1 MTGMGIFLPA
11 AVEQVQAFAISLGIG
26 LLIGIERERHTEP
39 KAGLRTFALVGLLGC
54 LSALIAEHTDSGW
67 VVAVGLLGIAAMMVA
82 ANLKDPQN
90 DGDPGTTSIVALM
103 ICYGLGAAVWFGYA
117 SLAVM
122 AAITTTVL
130 LYFKTELHGISARL
144 THKDL
149 ISVLQFAVLSFV
161 VLPILPDTDYGP
173 YEALNPHQVWLMVVL
188 ISGMS
193 LAGYAALR
201 LIGAKHG
208 AALLGLFGGMVSS
221 TATTMVFARHA
232 RGQADLARTATLVIL
247 IANLVVTVRL
257 AVVAAVVAPQLTL
270 TLALVL
276 GAGLAAGLVVT
287 AFGWRMIS
295 QQGELP
301 MPEVTNPTE
310 LKTALT
316 FGAVYAVVLLLSAWL
331 QDVAGSKGLYAVA
344 LASGLTD
351 VDAIALSSLRL
362 YNLEKLGEFEA
373 VVSIA
378 LAVIANL
385 AFKMGLV
392 VVIGGGTL
400 ARQALP
406 GLVAIGIGL
415 GLGLAAIT

>member
-1 MTGMGIFLPA
+1 MGIFLPA

-26 LLIGIERERHTEP
+26 LLIGIERERRKEP

-54 LSALIAEHTDSGW
+54 LSGLIAEHTDNGW
-67 VVAVGLLGIAAMMVA
+67 IVAVGLLGIAAMMVA
-82 ANLKDPQN
+82 ANLNGPQE
-90 DGDPGTTSIVALM
+90 DGDPGTTSVVALM

-161 VLPILPDTDYGP
+161 VLPVLPDTDYGP
-173 YEALNPHQVWLMVVL
+173 YGALNPHQVWLMVVL
-188 ISGMS
+188 ISGLA

-201 LIGAKHG
+201 LVGARHG
-208 AALLGLFGGMVSS
+208 AALIGLFGGMASS
-221 TATTMVFARHA
+221 TATTVVFARHA
-232 RGQADLARTATLVIL
+232 RDRADLARTATLVIL

-257 AVVAAVVAPQLTL
+257 AVVSAVVAPALTL
-270 TLALVL
+270 TLSLVL
-276 GAGLAAGLVVT
+276 GGGLLAGLVVT
-287 AFGWRMIS
+287 LIGWRKIT

-301 MPEVTNPTE
+301 MPEVSNPTE

-316 FGAVYAVVLLLSAWL
+316 FGAIYAVVLLLSAWL
-331 QDVAGSKGLYAVA
+331 QDIAGSGGLYLVA

-373 VVSIA
+373 VLSIT
-378 LAVIANL
+378 LAVVSNL
-385 AFKMGLV
+385 AFKIGLV
-392 VVIGGGTL
+392 VAIGGGVL

-406 GLVAIGIGL
+406 GLLAIGAGL

>member
-1 MTGMGIFLPA
+1 MDFSA
-11 AVEQVQAFAISLGIG
+11 ADVSGLAAALGIG

-67 VVAVGLLGIAAMMVA
+67 VIAVGLLGVTAMMVA
-82 ANLKDPQN
+82 ANFKDPQD

-130 LYFKTELHGISARL
+130 LYFKTQLHGISARL

-149 ISVLQFAVLSFV
+149 ISALQFAVLSLV

-173 YEALNPHQVWLMVVL
+173 YGALNPHQVWLMVVL
-188 ISGMS
+188 ISGMA

-201 LIGAKHG
+201 LIGAQHG
-208 AALLGLFGGMVSS
+208 AALIGLFGGMASS
-221 TATTMVFARHA
+221 TATTVVFARHA
-232 RGQADLARTATLVIL
+232 RDHADLARTATLVIL

-257 AVVAAVVAPQLTL
+257 AIVSALVAPTLTL
-270 TLALVL
+270 TLSIVL
-276 GAGLAAGLVVT
+276 GAGLLAGLVVT
-287 AFGWRMIS
+287 AIGWRLIT

-301 MPEVTNPTE
+301 TPEVTNPTE

-316 FGAVYAVVLLLSAWL
+316 FGAIYAAVLVLSAWL
-331 QDVAGSKGLYAVA
+331 QDVAGSKGLYLVA
-344 LASGLTD
+344 LYFFFED
-351 VDAIALSSLRL
+351 RL
-362 YNLEKLGEFEA
+362 
-373 VVSIA
+373 
-378 LAVIANL
+378 
-385 AFKMGLV
+385 
-392 VVIGGGTL
+392 
-400 ARQALP
+400 P
-406 GLVAIGIGL
+406 
-415 GLGLAAIT
+415 

>member
-1 MTGMGIFLPA
+1 MGIFLPA

-26 LLIGIERERHTEP
+26 LLIGIERERRKEP
-39 KAGLRTFALVGLLGC
+39 KAGLRTFALVGLLGG
-54 LSALIAEHTDSGW
+54 LSGLIAEHTDNGW
-67 VVAVGLLGIAAMMVA
+67 IVAVGLLGIAAMMVA
-82 ANLKDPQN
+82 ANLNDPQE
-90 DGDPGTTSIVALM
+90 DGDPGTTSVVALM

-130 LYFKTELHGISARL
+130 LYFKTELHGISAKL

-161 VLPILPDTDYGP
+161 VLPVLPHTDYGP
-173 YEALNPHQVWLMVVL
+173 YGALNPHQIWLMVVL
-188 ISGMS
+188 ISGMA

-201 LIGAKHG
+201 LVGARHG
-208 AALLGLFGGMVSS
+208 AALIGLFGGMASS
-221 TATTMVFARHA
+221 TATTVVFARHA
-232 RGQADLARTATLVIL
+232 RDHADLARTATLVIL

-257 AVVAAVVAPQLTL
+257 AVVSAVVAPGLTL
-270 TLALVL
+270 TLSIVL
-276 GAGLAAGLVVT
+276 GGGLLAGLVVT
-287 AFGWRMIS
+287 LIGWRKIT

-301 MPEVTNPTE
+301 MPEVSNPTE

-316 FGAVYAVVLLLSAWL
+316 FGAVYAVVLLVSAWL
-331 QDVAGSKGLYAVA
+331 QDIAGSKGLYLVSIV
-344 LASGLTD
+344 SGLTD

-362 YNLEKLGEFEA
+362 YNLEKLGGFEA

-378 LAVIANL
+378 LAVASNL
-385 AFKMGLV
+385 AFKIGLV
-392 VVIGGGTL
+392 VTIGGGAL

-406 GLVAIGIGL
+406 GLLAIGAGL
-415 GLGLAAIT
+415 GLGLAVIT

>member
-1 MTGMGIFLPA
+1 MGIFLPA
-11 AVEQVQAFAISLGIG
+11 AVEHVQAFAISLGIG
-26 LLIGIERERHTEP
+26 LLIGIERERHTDP

-54 LSALIAEHTDSGW
+54 LSALISEHTDNGW
-67 VVAVGLLGIAAMMVA
+67 IIAVGLLGVAAMMVA
-82 ANLKDPQN
+82 ANLNDPQD

-130 LYFKTELHGISARL
+130 LYFKTELHGISAKL

-161 VLPILPDTDYGP
+161 VLPVLPDTDYGP
-173 YEALNPHQVWLMVVL
+173 YGALNPHQVWLMVVL
-188 ISGMS
+188 ISGMA

-201 LIGAKHG
+201 LVGAQHG
-208 AALLGLFGGMVSS
+208 AALIGLFGGMASS
-221 TATTMVFARHA
+221 TATTVVFARHA
-232 RGQADLARTATLVIL
+232 RDRADLARTATLVIL

-257 AVVAAVVAPQLTL
+257 AVVSAVVAPALTL
-270 TLALVL
+270 TLSIVL
-276 GAGLAAGLVVT
+276 GAGLLAGLVVT
-287 AFGWRMIS
+287 AIGWRLIT

-301 MPEVTNPTE
+301 MPEVSNPTE

-331 QDVAGSKGLYAVA
+331 QDIAGSSGLYLVA

-373 VVSIA
+373 IVSITLAVVS
-378 LAVIANL
+378 NL
-385 AFKMGLV
+385 VFKMGLV
-392 VVIGGGTL
+392 VAIGGGAL

-406 GLVAIGIGL
+406 GLVAIGVGL